1 RGAERIDLVLK
12 ALFDGE
18 LDFVHVNRATL
29 AGGGGL
35 DRAQNPELPRYDRRS
50 ALNRDGRV
58 RSTAVGGAD
67 GVRSTE
73 RRRDVLVVLIRL
85 EQVAEG
91 HVVLAAALDNGNLSL
106 GLLGRVVTVVFRS
119 SLNHAFGERATQL
132 VTGRLAGLRRSEI

>member
-1 RGAERIDLVLK
+1 RALDLNVV
-12 ALFDGE
+12 FGGE
-18 LDFVHVNRATL
+18 LVDFVHVHVNRATT

-35 DRAQNPELPRYDRRS
+35 DRAQNPELPGHDRRS
-50 ALNRDGRV
+50 ALNRDGRD
-58 RSTAVGGAD
+58 RSTAVGRAD

-91 HVVLAAALDNGNLSL
+91 HVVLAAAVDNGNLRRGVL
-106 GLLGRVVTVVFRS
+106 VLVVTVVFRS

-132 VTGRLAGLRRSEI
+132 VTGRL